1 MDRQQVS
8 SRRGTRAARGAR
20 GTSRGAAKGST
31 RGAARGRGSSS
42 VRRSARRDHIDEV
55 RLTKVA
61 VKMQR
66 RGCTISKAVEM

>member
-8 SRRGTRAARGAR
+8 SRRGTGAARGAR

-42 VRRSARRDHIDEV
+42 VRRSARRDHIDEDAADKSSCENAEE
-55 RLTKVA
+55 RLYNT
-61 VKMQR
+61 
-66 RGCTISKAVEM
+66 

>member
-8 SRRGTRAARGAR
+8 SRRGTGAARGAR

-42 VRRSARRDHIDEV
+42 VRRSARRDHIDEDDKSSCENAEE
-55 RLTKVA
+55 RLYNT
-61 VKMQR
+61 
-66 RGCTISKAVEM
+66 